1 MCPPVSLQLVAPGEP
16 LAAEH
21 PVADERSLSAVP
33 AQVSSEMGRL
43 PVNLPAAGNVADM
56 LLLLPH
62 ARPSVK
68 RRETCGKR
76 RKYKYCGLLLVFLF
90 KQKWNQA

>member
-1 MCPPVSLQLVAPGEP
+1 MCSPVSLQFVAPGEP

-33 AQVSSEMGRL
+33 AQVSSEVGRL
-43 PVNLPAAGNVADM
+43 PVDLPAAGDVADM

-68 RRETCGKR
+68 RGRNKR
-76 RKYKYCGLLLVFLF
+76 RDEKRT
-90 KQKWNQA
+90 QDRSQSQSHRN